1 MHVVVRRTA
10 HGVRRTLMLN
20 VGLTGNIAA
29 GKSTVVDWF
38 RRWGATVVDADA
50 LARDAQAPGSDVL
63 ATIVR
68 RFGTDVLARDGTLDR
83 AALRG
88 KVMGDD
94 EALSALNAIVHPA
107 VQSRREE
114 LQDAAR
120 RRGDV
125 LLVNDIPLLFEVLD
139 PAQFDAIVV
148 VDAPLAL
155 RRTRLRTLRGLSNEE
170 ADRMIAAQMD
180 AERKRAQAHYVIEN
194 DGSLDALE
202 AHAHDVFVELRRRAA
217 GTATGTLLLLA
228 ADAKDD
234 TRTLE
239 AIAARYAEGRTGER
253 QDPRAHQGAA
263 RYAARRG
270 DRHRGGDCRRA
281 CRLGRRRAPR
291 KTPLLGGGPRPRCRA
306 AGPAALGERPRTGGP
321 NRRGRD
327 RSSATRRC
335 LVTFAATRTSTAAKG
350 SGTTPHVQHPQRPPL
365 HGRARIRA

>member
-1 MHVVVRRTA
+1 
-10 HGVRRTLMLN
+10 MLN
-20 VGLTGNIAA
+20 VALTGNIAA

-50 LARDAQAPGSDVL
+50 LAREAQAPGSEVL

-68 RFGTDVLARDGTLDR
+68 RFGTDVLAKDGTLDR

-94 EALSALNAIVHPA
+94 DALSALNAIVHPA

-148 VDAPLAL
+148 VDAPVAL
-155 RRTRLRTLRGLSNEE
+155 RRTRLRTKRGLSNEE

-180 AERKRAQAHYVIEN
+180 AERKRAQAHYVIDN

-217 GTATGTLLLLA
+217 GTAKGTLLLLA

-234 TRTLE
+234 ARTLD
-239 AIAARYAEGRTGER
+239 AIAARYADAGAKVER
-253 QDPRAHQGAA
+253 ASGKA
-263 RYAARRG
+263 
-270 DRHRGGDCRRA
+270 
-281 CRLGRRRAPR
+281 
-291 KTPLLGGGPRPRCRA
+291 
-306 AGPAALGERPRTGGP
+306 AALTKALR
-321 NRRGRD
+321 
-327 RSSATRRC
+327 ATRPGA
-335 LVTFAATRTSTAAKG
+335 TIATEAASTAARAAWIDAGRPGKLLYLAADPDPVAVRLDLRPWG
-350 SGTTPHVQHPQRPPL
+350 KRPEAVVLTEEGGTGLAP
-365 HGRARIRA
+365 RADVW